1 MYSRRKFLKTAA
13 GSLVMVGGAAL
24 TGRNAFGANSAIDLG
39 PKSLPSGTLE
49 ISVLDALPGKLPLIK
64 RTYRPP
70 NFETPTIYFNDVIT
84 PNNVFFVRY
93 HLSNIPEVN
102 AQDWGLSVG
111 GDSVEKPY
119 QLTLD
124 ELKRD
129 FEPVEIIAVNQCSG
143 NRRGL
148 SDPHVAG
155 VEWGYGAMGNAKWK
169 GARVRDIMNK
179 AGVKK
184 EALEVVLDGTDT
196 GVVTKTPDFVKSIP
210 IWKALDENTLIAYE
224 MNGVPLPHWN
234 GFPARLIAPGWTGTY
249 WMKHII
255 SLNAV
260 SQPFGGYWMKTAY
273 RIPKGKFPVVDRFL
287 SQEAEANTPITE
299 MVVNSLI
306 TNIHD
311 GQRFSAS
318 QPVAVQGIA
327 WDGGYGIRVVE
338 VSVDDG
344 KTWRPAELGTDYGR
358 FSFRQWRYVFK
369 PEHKGGTVVMAKA
382 SNRLGA
388 TQTFELIFNPAGYH
402 NNVVQHI
409 GIEIT

>member
-1 MYSRRKFLKTAA
+1 MYSRRQFLKTAA
-13 GSLVMVGGAAL
+13 GSFVMVGGSAWAVR
-24 TGRNAFGANSAIDLG
+24 TFGADAPIDLG
-39 PKSLPSGTLE
+39 PKGLPSGTLE
-49 ISVLDALPGKLPLIK
+49 SSMLEALPGKLPLIK

-70 NFETPTIYFNDVIT
+70 NFETPTSYFNEVIT

-102 AQDWGLSVG
+102 AQEWRLSIG
-111 GDSVEKPY
+111 GESVEKPF
-119 QLTLD
+119 QLRLD

-129 FEPVEIIAVNQCSG
+129 FDSVEIIAVNQCSG

-169 GARVRDIMNK
+169 GVRVRDILNK
-179 AGVKK
+179 AGIKK
-184 EALEVVLDGTDT
+184 DALEVVLDGTDT
-196 GVVTKTPDFVKSIP
+196 GVIAKTPDFVKSIP
-210 IWKALDENTLIAYE
+210 VWKALDENTLIAYE
-224 MNGVPLPHWN
+224 MNGAPLPHWN
-234 GFPARLIAPGWTGTY
+234 GYPARLIVPGWTGTY

-255 SLNAV
+255 SLNVV
-260 SQPFGGYWMKTAY
+260 SQPFGGFWMKTAY

-306 TNIHD
+306 TNLHD
-311 GQRFSAS
+311 GQRFSAD

-338 VSVDDG
+338 VSVDEG

-369 PEHKGGTVVMAKA
+369 PERKGGHIVMAKA

-402 NNVVQHI
+402 NNVVQRI
-409 GIEIT
+409 GIEVT